1 MCLYLLNSFYP
12 LTQTE
17 GVTLLPLPWPMAV
30 CVSVSCNTVP
40 FINTFDVFVV
50 AESAESFFHLLTHGE
65 GLEEDRSLASLIL
78 SSAAILRSSLF
89 LYFHIS
95 YLFEHILGCS
105 QTSGHRS
112 SCSFLTLFKSDPF
125 LQGTVSRDF
134 LHFLKKSFCEDIHEN
149 LH

>member
-1 MCLYLLNSFYP
+1 MIGQRQLILYFLKFQKITNIIRQNLSIFTLQFLSFDP
-12 LTQTE
+12 NRR
-17 GVTLLPLPWPMAV
+17 GDPILPLPWPMAV

-78 SSAAILRSSLF
+78 SSVAILRSSLF
-89 LYFHIS
+89 LYFHIL

-112 SCSFLTLFKSDPF
+112 SC
-125 LQGTVSRDF
+125 
-134 LHFLKKSFCEDIHEN
+134 
-149 LH
+149 